1 LKEGNRMRKAIRIS
15 LSLCVLLV
23 VLSGCSYLLNTNLLA
38 LPGAAQDLH
47 IKGETVTISKQEY
60 EALLRFAKSSEILD
74 IIDEYYY
81 IDTDIDEILT
91 GAERGL
97 LFALEDPYTFY
108 YSPDEF
114 QRMWEDDTGEYAG
127 IGIQILTSPETLLC
141 SVSRVFKDT
150 PAERAGVLKGDT
162 LVMVDDLAVD
172 AYTLQEAVDIMRG
185 KVGEPVTITVQRGD
199 ERLEFIIKRAI
210 VKINRVEYKMLNNSI
225 GYVVLY
231 EFAGDCFEAFSNAVN
246 EMIEMGAVGLILDL
260 RDNPGGWI
268 NDAEAIADFFM
279 DRGVVHYL
287 QYRDGQREYAYTKNG
302 SVDIKLVI
310 LMNEHSA
317 SSSEILAGALQDRE
331 RATIIGTQSFGKG
344 VVQHVIP
351 VGNDGSGIQF
361 TAAQYFTPNGN
372 VVHGVGITPDV
383 IVELPQEDMN
393 RLFEFG
399 DMSDL
404 QLKAAY
410 EFLVTGE

>member
-1 LKEGNRMRKAIRIS
+1 MRKAIRIS

>member
-1 LKEGNRMRKAIRIS
+1 MRKAIRIS

-81 IDTDIDEILT
+81 IDTDIDEMLT

-97 LFALEDPYTFY
+97 LYALEDPYTFY

-114 QRMWEDDTGEYAG
+114 QRMWEDDAGEYAG
-127 IGIQILTSPETLLC
+127 IGIQILTSTETLLC

-185 KVGEPVTITVQRGD
+185 KVGEPVALTVQRGD
-199 ERLEFIIKRAI
+199 ERLEFIINRAI
-210 VKINRVEYKMLNNSI
+210 VRINRVEYKMLNNNI

-231 EFAGDCFEAFSNAVN
+231 EFAGDCFEAFSKAVN
-246 EMIEMGAVGLILDL
+246 EMIDRGAVGLILDL

-279 DRGVVHYL
+279 DRGIVHYL

-302 SVDIKLVI
+302 SVDIELVV

-383 IVELPQEDMN
+383 VVELPQEDTN

-410 EFLVTGE
+410 EFLVAGE